1 MRIPDYSGGD
11 VPIGAGSEQ
20 SEAANISNQ
29 AKMFQDNLEKV
40 LLRKRQAD
48 MEKARANAKISSYL
62 SQMPDGVDTSKVPPS
77 DKPQL
82 ASWLKNKHI
91 EFGNYAKDAAYGESQ
106 GDFDLVIQSKAKM
119 AEIESA
125 FQNLN
130 GQLDNF
136 KNYKD
141 NFLKDAEDGLISN
154 AVNPSKR
161 SLLASVY
168 TDEMQMSFNNDGSVM
183 FTNDEG
189 YLSFNDIPDYIV
201 KNNTGATKVL
211 DMNEKIYNSGQKMSD
226 DNIRLTKMKLQ
237 NITKSRDE
245 VLSLATD
252 DFINEGGL
260 GILDEDL
267 LYNPERTDELRN
279 KVIDSYMTMFNDSAD
294 AGFKNAKLK
303 SKKDK
308 EEDDEE
314 YYTPEVN
321 AFLTEELPNL
331 PTNTPEEVMST
342 WEQSG
347 VLGKNKIISDGAGG
361 YYLRNLYGVK
371 RVISLGTTPQND
383 HAKFLAILKRNGI
396 K

>member
-29 AKMFQDNLEKV
+29 AKMFQDNLDKV

-62 SQMPDGVDTSKVPPS
+62 NQMPDGVDTSKVPPS

-82 ASWLKNKHI
+82 TSWLKNKHI

-201 KNNTGATKVL
+201 KNNTGATKFL

-226 DNIRLTKMKLQ
+226 DNVRLTRMKLQ

-279 KVIDSYMTMFNDSAD
+279 KVIDSYMNMFNDSAD
-294 AGFKNAKLK
+294 AGFKNSKLK
-303 SKKDK
+303 SKKK
-308 EEDDEE
+308 EEEDDEE

-321 AFLTEELPNL
+321 AFLTEELPNMA
-331 PTNTPEEVMST
+331 TNTPEEVMST

-361 YYLRNLYGVK
+361 YYLRNLYGTK